1 MELIPLKNGK
11 LLTIREAEP
20 DDAAALLAF
29 SKIIGAQTPFLAS
42 DETGWQ
48 KSLQEE
54 RESLA
59 ASLLSP
65 RRGMFL
71 ALIEG
76 EIAGIFSVYPV
87 DNRPRTRQ
95 NASFGIALRESC
107 WGLGLGPIAMALA
120 IDWAREWGYHK
131 LCLEAHAENARALK
145 LYRRFGFEECGRYK
159 EHMLVAGQYYDQIL
173 MELML

>member
-11 LLTIREAEP
+11 LLLIREAEP
-20 DDAAALLAF
+20 DDAFALLAF
-29 SKIIGAQTPFLAS
+29 SKVIGVETPFLTT

-48 KSLQEE
+48 ESLEGE
-54 RESLA
+54 RERLA
-59 ASLLSP
+59 ASLISP
-65 RRGMFL
+65 RRGLFL

-76 EIAGIFSVYPV
+76 EIAGIFSVYPM
-87 DNRPRTRQ
+87 DDRPRTKQ

-107 WGLGLGPIAMALA
+107 WGLGLGPIATALA
-120 IDWAREWGYHK
+120 VDWARGWGYHK
-131 LCLEAHAENARALK
+131 LCLEAHAQNARALK
-145 LYRRFGFEECGRYK
+145 LYRRFGFLECGRRR